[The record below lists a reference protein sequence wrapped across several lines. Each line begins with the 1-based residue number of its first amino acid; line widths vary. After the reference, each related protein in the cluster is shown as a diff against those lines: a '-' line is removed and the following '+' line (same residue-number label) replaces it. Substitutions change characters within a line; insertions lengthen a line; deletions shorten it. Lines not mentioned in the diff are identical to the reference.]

1 MTEQQSLAQAQRAR
15 RDMPVSPQPLFW
27 ARFIGAVLGPTV
39 IILALV
45 VAGNW
50 NKSVI
55 EIANVP
61 MEASRFVWIS
71 IVLLGSNVVLFGAAL
86 AFWLRRRGS
95 LSFDT
100 YEEFASRA
108 ISFVSRSL
116 AIVWLGVP
124 VAGFLRAEPEHA
136 MVSAVISM
144 LFGIGYQGFVGFP
157 VLFGTVFFVGWAA
170 FRKVGAD

>member
-27 ARFIGAVLGPTV
+27 TRFIGAVLGPTG

-144 LFGIGYQGFVGFP
+144 LFGIGYQSFVGFP